1 MGVEERAVGVQE
13 TATREERA
21 EEKQYTKS
29 KYIDFNSVIRT
40 SSRSVHAGIDLRQ
53 RAATASKH
61 DRRTGHLPQRARGAA
76 VNLEPETDKYNNT
89 HCRDML

>member
-1 MGVEERAVGVQE
+1 VGVEEHAEGVQE

-29 KYIDFNSVIRT
+29 KYIDFNSVIRM
-40 SSRSVHAGIDLRQ
+40 SSRSVHAVIDLRQ
-53 RAATASKH
+53 RVATASKH

-76 VNLEPETDKYNNT
+76 VNIEHETNKYNNT
-89 HCRDML
+89 QCRDML